1 MSFELLFSRDL
12 LDARTDRHLSQ
23 QDVAD
28 RAGISLREYQNIE
41 SGKHCPRVIT
51 FLILVFLFDIDIYA
65 YREEVMR
72 HVLLRLG

>member
-12 LDARTDRHLSQ
+12 LDARVDRHLSQ
-23 QDVAD
+23 QDVAE

-41 SGKHCPRVIT
+41 SGKHCPRVVT
-51 FLILVFLFDIDIYA
+51 FLILVFLFDIDIHA
-65 YREEVMR
+65 YREEVMK

>member
-12 LDARTDRHLSQ
+12 LDARKSRNLSQ
-23 QDVAD
+23 EDVAD
-28 RAGISLREYQNIE
+28 RAGISVREYQNIE
-41 SGKHCPRVIT
+41 SGRHCPRVIT

-65 YREEVMR
+65 YQEEVMK

>member
-12 LDARTDRHLSQ
+12 LDARTGRHLSQ

-28 RAGISLREYQNIE
+28 RTGISLREYQNIE
-41 SGKHCPRVIT
+41 SGRHCPRVIT